1 MRRVVITG
9 MGGVSP
15 LGSDWDDV
23 KTHLLS
29 LRNAVQYME
38 DWDQFEGLNTKLA
51 CPVPDFALPKH
62 YTRKIRRSMAR
73 VAELST
79 RASELALLDSGLD
92 DNPVLKS
99 GRAGVAFGSSTG
111 GTEATKDFGRMFF
124 ENSTTAVK
132 ANTYIQMMPHT
143 TAFNVGSFFGMTGR
157 IVPTSTACTS
167 GSLAIGMAYE
177 AIKFGQQDVMVAGG
191 AEELCVS
198 EATVFDTL
206 YATSTMNDTPEK
218 TPRPYEQSRDG
229 LVIGEGA
236 GTIVLEE
243 LDHATARGAS
253 IYAEVL
259 GFGTNSDGRHA
270 TQPTKETMGI
280 AMKLALRDAAV
291 DPDLIG
297 YVNGHGTATDLGDV
311 AETLATRDVFGRP
324 VPFSSLK
331 SYMGHTLG
339 ACGSLEAWMS
349 IQMMREG
356 WFAPTLNLDTV
367 DERCGDLD
375 YIRGGIREIET
386 DHIMSNNFAFGGVN
400 TSLIFKRWREG

>member
-1 MRRVVITG
+1 MRRVVVTG
-9 MGGVSP
+9 MGGVSS
-15 LGSDWDDV
+15 LGSDWETV
-23 KTHLLS
+23 RAHLLS
-29 LRNAVQYME
+29 CQNAVRYMA
-38 DWDQFEGLNTKLA
+38 DWERFEGLNTKLA
-51 CPVPDFALPKH
+51 CPIPDFSLPAH
-62 YTRKIRRSMAR
+62 YTRKARRSMGR

-79 RASELALLDSGLD
+79 RASELALIDSGLEGND
-92 DNPVLKS
+92 VLRA
-99 GRAGVAFGSSTG
+99 GRAGVAYGSSTG
-111 GTEATKDFGRMFF
+111 GTDATKDFARMFY
-124 ENSTTAVK
+124 ETSTTAIK

-167 GSLAIGMAYE
+167 GSLAIGMGYE
-177 AIKFGQQDVMVAGG
+177 AIKFGQQDIMVVGG

-206 YATSTMNDTPEK
+206 YATSTMNDKPQK
-218 TPRPYEQSRDG
+218 SPRPYDAGRDG

-236 GTIVLEE
+236 GTLILEE
-243 LDHATARGAS
+243 LEHALERGAR
-253 IYAEVL
+253 IYAEVI

-280 AMKLALRDAAV
+280 AMSLAIKDAAV
-291 DPDLIG
+291 DVDDIG
-297 YVNGHGTATDLGDV
+297 YVNGHGTATDMGDV
-311 AETLATRDVFGRP
+311 AETLATRDIFGRA

-349 IQMMREG
+349 IMMMQEG
-356 WFAPTLNLDTV
+356 WFSPTLNLDDV
-367 DERCGDLD
+367 DDRCGDLD
-375 YIRGGIREIET
+375 YIRIEPRRIET

-400 TSLIFKRWREG
+400 TSLIFKRWRDA

>member
-1 MRRVVITG
+1 MRRVVVTG

-15 LGSDWDDV
+15 LGEDWATI
-23 KTHLLS
+23 KSHLLS
-29 LRNAVQYME
+29 LRNAIQYMA
-38 DWDQFEGLNTKLA
+38 DWEQFEGLNTKLA
-51 CPVPDFALPKH
+51 CPVPDFSLPKH
-62 YTRKIRRSMAR
+62 YTRKIRRSMSR
-73 VAELST
+73 VAEFST
-79 RASELALLDSGLD
+79 RASELALFDSGLN
-92 DNPVLKS
+92 DNTVLKS

-111 GTEATKDFGRMFF
+111 GTDAVRDFGRMFY
-124 ENSTTAVK
+124 EASTASIK

-177 AIKFGQQDVMVAGG
+177 AIKFGQQDVMIAGG

-206 YATSTMNDTPEK
+206 YATSTKNDTPEK
-218 TPRPYEQSRDG
+218 TPRPYDQTRDG

-236 GTIVLEE
+236 GALVLEE
-243 LDHATARGAS
+243 MEHAVARGAP
-253 IYAEVL
+253 IYAELV

-270 TQPTKETMGI
+270 TQPTKETMGV
-280 AMKLALRDAAV
+280 AMELALKDANL
-291 DPDLIG
+291 DPDSIG

-311 AETLATRDVFGRP
+311 AETLATRHVFGRA

-356 WFAPTLNLDTV
+356 WFAPTLNLNTI

-375 YIRGGIREIET
+375 YLRGGIREIET
-386 DHIMSNNFAFGGVN
+386 DYIMSNNFAFGGVN
-400 TSLIFKRWREG
+400 TSLVFKRWHEP